1 MPEVMFRNLKALQES
16 CQCSK
21 GVVQD
26 SEAMAELQA
35 ENKRLA
41 GLLADAE
48 VAAEEATQL
57 RDALEAKNE
66 AQALQVCDLSFVAEV
81 SC

>member
-1 MPEVMFRNLKALQES
+1 
-16 CQCSK
+16 
-21 GVVQD
+21 
-26 SEAMAELQA
+26 MAELQA

-57 RDALEAKNE
+57 RDALEAKSE
-66 AQALQVCDLSFVAEV
+66 AQALQVCDLPFVAEI